1 MPLMK
6 GKSQQAFG
14 HNVGAEMKAGKP
26 QKQALAIAY
35 SMKKKAAKKA
45 HGGMMNEK
53 LHPQAKYAL
62 GGEVEAIEDQDI
74 DKEMEE
80 AAIHKALMKQMNEG
94 GIYAAGG
101 LVHKEGEDFL
111 SDEEEDSMQNHS
123 MVDSDGQ
130 RQDEMEDIHPM
141 PEHMSPDDEGV
152 PEQEEEEK
160 RIKAAI
166 MKAFMKHG
174 A

>member
-1 MPLMK
+1 M
-6 GKSQQAFG
+6 
-14 HNVGAEMKAGKP
+14 NAGKP

-35 SMKKKAAKKA
+35 SMKRKAKKA

-53 LHPQAKYAL
+53 LHPEAKYAL

-80 AAIHKALMKQMNEG
+80 AAIHKALMKHM
-94 GIYAAGG
+94 AAGG

-111 SDEEEDSMQNHS
+111 SDEEDDSMQSPS
-123 MVDSDGQ
+123 MVDSGAQ
-130 RQDEMEDIHPM
+130 RQDEMEDIDPM
-141 PEHMSPDDEGV
+141 PEHMRPDDEGV
-152 PEQEEEEK
+152 SEQEEEEK